1 MGRSLNE
8 EGLGE
13 AVCFQDR
20 VLFPFRFANCC
31 SERRPQTKGELCVGR
46 PPGGTNV
53 YFIQQQEHTP
63 LFDFLRAAS

>member
-20 VLFPFRFANCC
+20 VLFPYRFANCC
-31 SERRPQTKGELCVGR
+31 SERRPQTKGELCAGEAPGR
-46 PPGGTNV
+46 D
-53 YFIQQQEHTP
+53 EC
-63 LFDFLRAAS
+63 LFYTTAGATLPV